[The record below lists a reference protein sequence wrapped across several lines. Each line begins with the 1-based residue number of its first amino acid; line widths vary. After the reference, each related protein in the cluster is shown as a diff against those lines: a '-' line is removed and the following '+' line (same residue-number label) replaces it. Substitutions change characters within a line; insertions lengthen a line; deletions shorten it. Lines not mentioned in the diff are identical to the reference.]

1 LSLVVTGDFV
11 LFADRICAVIAE
23 PTADAALARI
33 RWVLRRSR
41 AAYPTVELRLD
52 WLSKRK
58 ELGKL
63 LRRLRGVLRTPD
75 KDGKHPRPRLCVIA
89 TLRRRGAGGR
99 FDGGLAEQWAT
110 LLAAAKAGCAWC
122 DVEVE
127 SAELLGKQGMTELR
141 QAGAKVLVSFHDFR
155 RTPGGLRWIVRRL
168 ERCGGDAIKIATHC
182 RTLGDSVRLLRT
194 AEGRRDVVAVPMGE
208 AGLPGRVLALRRGSA
223 LAYAA
228 AEAATAPGQLS
239 LQEMRELY
247 RADQLDRRTRIY
259 GVIGDPVLHSLSPV
273 LHDAAYAARHVNAV
287 YVPIPVRELRDFLK
301 AMPSLGLAGFSIT
314 LPHKQ
319 AILRHLAKCDPLAAR
334 IGAVNTVVV
343 QGDGRLHGYNTDYI
357 GVLRALK
364 SRLRLRGSRVLLLG
378 AGGAARAAAFALAEA
393 GANVVICA
401 RRATQSRELARTVG
415 GEAVSRPALRKARF
429 AAIINATPVGL
440 AGASGSPLQAGE
452 MNCEVVMDMVYRP
465 IQTPLLRLAARRGV
479 ETVSGVEMF
488 VAQAAAQWEIW
499 FGGRA
504 PVAVMR
510 RAVLAALRRE
520 EGLAPSW

>member
-1 LSLVVTGDFV
+1 M

-23 PTADAALARI
+23 PTAKDALGRI
-33 RWVLRRSR
+33 RSVLRRSR
-41 AAYPTVELRLD
+41 AACPTVELRLD
-52 WLSKRK
+52 WLSKRG
-58 ELGKL
+58 ELEKL
-63 LRRLRGVLRTPD
+63 LGRLPAILRAPGRGR
-75 KDGKHPRPRLCVIA
+75 KHTRPRPCVIA
-89 TLRRRGAGGR
+89 TLRRRVAGGR
-99 FDGGLAEQWAT
+99 FEGGLAAQRVG

-127 SAELLGKQGMTELR
+127 SAEPLGKKGMSELR
-141 QAGAKVLVSFHDFR
+141 QAGANVLVSFHDFA
-155 RTPGGLRWIVRRL
+155 RTPGDLRQIVRRL

-182 RTLGDSVRLLRT
+182 RTVGDTVRLLRT
-194 AEGRRDVVAVPMGE
+194 AQGRRDVVAVPMGE

-247 RADQLDRRTRIY
+247 RADRLDRRTRIY
-259 GVIGDPVLHSLSPV
+259 GVIGDPVLHSLSPM
-273 LHDAAYAARHVNAV
+273 LHNAAYVARHVNAV
-287 YVPIPVRELRDFLK
+287 YVPIPVRELRNFLK
-301 AMPSLGLAGFSIT
+301 AVPSLGLAGFSIT

-319 AILRHLAKCDPLAAR
+319 AILRPLAKCDPLAAR

-343 QGDGRLHGYNTDYI
+343 HGDGRLRGYNTDYV
-357 GVLRALK
+357 GVLQALK

-378 AGGAARAAAFALAEA
+378 AGGAARAAAFALAEG
-393 GANVVICA
+393 GAEVVICA
-401 RRATQSRELARTVG
+401 RRAAQARELARAVG
-415 GEAVSRPALRKARF
+415 GEAVSRPALRRARF

-440 AGASGSPLQAGE
+440 AGASGSPLRADE

-465 IQTPLLRLAARRGV
+465 IETPLLRLAARRGI

-504 PVAVMR
+504 PVTVMR

-520 EGLAPSW
+520 ESPVPSW

>member
-1 LSLVVTGDFV
+1 M

-23 PTADAALARI
+23 ATAKAALARI
-33 RWVLRRSR
+33 RSVLRGSR

-52 WLSKRK
+52 WLSKRG
-58 ELGKL
+58 ELEKL
-63 LRRLRGVLRTPD
+63 LGRLPAILRAPDRRR
-75 KDGKHPRPRLCVIA
+75 KHTRPRPCVIA
-89 TLRRRGAGGR
+89 TLRRRVAGGR
-99 FDGGLAEQWAT
+99 FEGGLAAQRVG
-110 LLAAAKAGCAWC
+110 LLATAKAGCAWC

-127 SAELLGKQGMTELR
+127 SAEPLGKKGMSELR
-141 QAGAKVLVSFHDFR
+141 QAGAKVLVSFHDFA
-155 RTPGGLRWIVRRL
+155 RTPRGLRRIVRRL

-194 AEGRRDVVAVPMGE
+194 AQGRRDVVAVPMGE
-208 AGLPGRVLALRRGSA
+208 AGLPCRVLALRRGSA

-247 RADQLDRRTRIY
+247 RADRLDRRTRIY

-273 LHDAAYAARHVNAV
+273 LHNAAYAARHVNSV

-301 AMPSLGLAGFSIT
+301 ALPSLDLAGFSIT
-314 LPHKQ
+314 LPYKQ
-319 AILRHLAKCDPLAAR
+319 AILRHLAECDPLAAR
-334 IGAVNTVVV
+334 IGAVNTVMV
-343 QGDGRLHGYNTDYI
+343 QGKGRLHGYNTDYI
-357 GVLRALK
+357 GVLQALK
-364 SRLRLRGSRVLLLG
+364 SHLRLRGSRVLLLG

-393 GANVVICA
+393 GAAVLICA
-401 RRATQSRELARTVG
+401 RRAAQARELARAVG
-415 GEAVSRPALRKARF
+415 GEVVSRPALRRVRF

-440 AGASGSPLQAGE
+440 TGASGSPLHAGE
-452 MNCEVVMDMVYRP
+452 MNCDVVMDMVYRP
-465 IQTPLLRLAARRGV
+465 IETPLLRLAARRGI

-499 FGGRA
+499 FGGHA

-510 RAVLAALRRE
+510 RAVLAALGRE
-520 EGLAPSW
+520 ESPAPSW